1 MSTPVIE
8 NGSEPTPEIHDA
20 RQARRLRRRLA
31 RKQFLQAYTGDRA
44 GMVGLGLIIAFIAVA
59 ILAPVLADRQG
70 LGEAFGAGTPLQPPS
85 AEFPLGTDYF
95 GRSVLTLL
103 IWGARVSLVVGLA
116 AGVITAIIG
125 TAVGVIGGYAGG
137 KTDVAMNALSNWFLV
152 IPWVPLAI
160 VLASIMGQS
169 VFNVIIVI
177 GITSWASTARLVR
190 AQTLTV
196 KERGY
201 VERASALGAT
211 RRKIVGKHVLPN
223 LLPVILANTVLMIA
237 LAILSDTTLAI
248 LGLGDPNTV
257 SWGSMLDEAF
267 SYGAITSGIWWW
279 ILPPGIAI
287 VTVVLSFTMCG
298 IALEKI
304 LDPRLRSK
312 R

>member
-1 MSTPVIE
+1 
-8 NGSEPTPEIHDA
+8 
-20 RQARRLRRRLA
+20 
-31 RKQFLQAYTGDRA
+31 
-44 GMVGLGLIIAFIAVA
+44 
-59 ILAPVLADRQG
+59 VLADRQG
-70 LGEAFGAGTPLQPPS
+70 LGEAFGAGAPLQPPS

-125 TAVGVIGGYAGG
+125 TAVGVVGGYAGG

-304 LDPRLRSK
+304 LDPRLRS
-312 R
+312 RR